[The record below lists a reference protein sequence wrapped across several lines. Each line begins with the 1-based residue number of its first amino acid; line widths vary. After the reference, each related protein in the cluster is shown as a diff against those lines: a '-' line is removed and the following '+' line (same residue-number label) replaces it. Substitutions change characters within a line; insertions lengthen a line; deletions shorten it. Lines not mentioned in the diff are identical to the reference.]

1 MDRPRDPFDDLADL
15 FLSPEFEM
23 GETSPEPRPAA
34 PDPREGPAVRVAMVG
49 HLPVSAG
56 LWITQFADR
65 LAREEGPVG
74 VVRFI
79 AGQVQVE
86 VLRAGLGSSIAE
98 ALDLEQALDAATKL
112 ARRWVVVPEA
122 STPPA
127 EVLRSGASSLLLM
140 TGADEAAVVG
150 AYRLIKAIA
159 EDAMVE
165 SLPLPRLQVAVLGAG
180 EAKVAEA
187 MAKLNRTASAF
198 LGMELPL
205 AVAMQRM
212 EPVQS
217 SYRLTL
223 PAPRA
228 LSFQDIPRL
237 LEDLLRQRPAEAA
250 APPEPAE
257 PPRIETFPQPIRSA
271 WPFAQ
276 EPQAAGD
283 SPPQPGSAASPLP
296 PLPPVRGDLDS
307 IRRLVAGRAA
317 PWSSFASAEPG
328 PAAPPAA
335 AMPSPLPAGQLPPR
349 PGDPFA
355 AAASASGGEGVVLR
369 DASFPRPLTVRFPH
383 LRPLPVQCP
392 YHTGVELAVDAARGL
407 HLLAPLSSLEEVQ
420 AVAGWVRDHA
430 SLLRLACPGVDRL
443 EDHELAIDLVTD
455 RPDAAAALATSRLR
469 VHLLLRV
476 EVGGCAAWIRL
487 PLNPAARRGEPPQ
500 AGEETR

>member
-98 ALDLEQALDAATKL
+98 ALDLEQALEAATRL
-112 ARRWVVVPEA
+112 AGRWVVVPEA

-205 AVAMQRM
+205 ALAMQRM

-237 LEDLLRQRPAEAA
+237 LEDLLRQRPPQAA
-250 APPEPAE
+250 ATPEPAE
-257 PPRIETFPQPIRSA
+257 PPPIEAFPAAIRSA

-276 EPQAAGD
+276 EPQAAD
-283 SPPQPGSAASPLP
+283 SPPQPGSPASPIPPLP
-296 PLPPVRGDLDS
+296 PLRGDLDS
-307 IRRLVAGRAA
+307 IRGLVAGRAA
-317 PWSSFASAEPG
+317 PWSSFDSAV
-328 PAAPPAA
+328 PAAAVPPAA
-335 AMPSPLPAGQLPPR
+335 ATPSPLPAGQLPPR
-349 PGDPFA
+349 PCDLFA
-355 AAASASGGEGVVLR
+355 AVASASEGEGVIRR
-369 DASFPRPLTVRFPH
+369 DATFPRPLTVRFPH

-476 EVGGCAAWIRL
+476 EVGGSAAWIRL
-487 PLNPAARRGEPPQ
+487 PLNPAARRGEP
-500 AGEETR
+500 AESGEATR